1 MLQTGLTQ
9 LPEWAGGLRE
19 LNLLSVTVRLLLALC
34 AGTLIGIDRG
44 MKRRGAG
51 IKTHVLVCLGAALV
65 MMTGQYIVNY
75 FGSGHDVGRLGA
87 QVISGVGFLGVGTI
101 IVTGRNQ
108 VRGLTTAAGLWACAC
123 IGVADGIGF
132 YEGALI
138 MLVLVMLTFVGLAR
152 LDRYVYTHSRVLELY
167 IEVDSAKSIVELM
180 KQLRKMDL
188 RIAGFETMETKIKGD
203 YTSVMT
209 SIELAG
215 PHMHD
220 TTIQAI
226 REIEGVVYV
235 EEL

>member
-1 MLQTGLTQ
+1 MTLSVLGQTPVWLDS
-9 LPEWAGGLRE
+9 LRE
-19 LNLLSVTVRLLLALC
+19 LNMLSITARLLLALL

-51 IKTHVLVCLGAALV
+51 IKTHVLVCLGATLV
-65 MMTGQYIVNY
+65 MMTGQYIVNS
-75 FGSGHDVGRLGA
+75 FGTGQEVARLGA

-123 IGVADGIGF
+123 IGLALGIGF
-132 YEGALI
+132 YEGAFV
-138 MLVLVMLTFVGLAR
+138 MLVLVLLTFVGLAR

-167 IEVDSAKSIVELM
+167 IEVDSAKSIVELR

-188 RIAGFETMETKIKGD
+188 RIAGFETMETRLKGED
-203 YTSVMT
+203 NSVMT
-209 SIELAG
+209 SIELSA

-220 TTIQAI
+220 ATIQAI
-226 REIEGVVYV
+226 RDIEGVVYV

>member
-1 MLQTGLTQ
+1 M
-9 LPEWAGGLRE
+9 
-19 LNLLSVTVRLLLALC
+19 S
-34 AGTLIGIDRG
+34 
-44 MKRRGAG
+44 
-51 IKTHVLVCLGAALV
+51 
-65 MMTGQYIVNY
+65 
-75 FGSGHDVGRLGA
+75 RLGA

-123 IGVADGIGF
+123 IGLALGIGF

-138 MLVLVMLTFVGLAR
+138 MLVLVYVTFVGLAK

-167 IEVDSAKSIVELM
+167 IEVESAKSVVELM

-203 YTSVMT
+203 YLSVMT
-209 SIELAG
+209 SIELPG

-220 TTIQAI
+220 TTIHAI
-226 REIEGVVYV
+226 REIDGVVFV

>member
-1 MLQTGLTQ
+1 MTLSVLGQTPVWLDS
-9 LPEWAGGLRE
+9 LRE
-19 LNLLSVTVRLLLALC
+19 LNMLSITARLLLALL

-51 IKTHVLVCLGAALV
+51 IKTHVLVCLGATLV
-65 MMTGQYIVNY
+65 MMTGQYIVNS
-75 FGSGHDVGRLGA
+75 FGTGQEVARLGA

-123 IGVADGIGF
+123 IGLALGIGF
-132 YEGALI
+132 YEGAFVMLL
-138 MLVLVMLTFVGLAR
+138 LVLLTFVGLAR

-167 IEVDSAKSIVELM
+167 IEVDSAKSIVELR

-188 RIAGFETMETKIKGD
+188 RIAGFETMETRLKGED
-203 YTSVMT
+203 NSVMT
-209 SIELAG
+209 SIELSA

-220 TTIQAI
+220 ATIQAI
-226 REIEGVVYV
+226 RDIEGVVYV

>member
-1 MLQTGLTQ
+1 MGKMPVWLDS
-9 LPEWAGGLRE
+9 LRE
-19 LNLLSVTVRLLLALC
+19 LNILSITARLWLALLT
-34 AGTLIGIDRG
+34 GTLIGIDRG

-51 IKTHVLVCLGAALV
+51 IKTHVLVCLGATLA
-65 MMTGQYIVNY
+65 MMTGQYIADY
-75 FGSGHDVGRLGA
+75 FDSGQEVARLGA

-101 IVTGRNQ
+101 MVTGRNQ

-123 IGVADGIGF
+123 IGLALGIGF
-132 YEGALI
+132 YEGAF
-138 MLVLVMLTFVGLAR
+138 VMLLFVMITFVGLAR

-167 IEVDSAKSIVELM
+167 IEVDSAKSIVELR

-188 RIAGFETMETKIKGD
+188 RIAGFETMETMIKGD
-203 YTSVMT
+203 DTTVMT

-220 TTIQAI
+220 STIQAI
-226 REIEGVVYV
+226 RDIEGVVYV

>member
-1 MLQTGLTQ
+1 MTLSVLGQMPVWLDS
-9 LPEWAGGLRE
+9 LRE
-19 LNLLSVTVRLLLALC
+19 LNMLSITVRLLLALL

-51 IKTHVLVCLGAALV
+51 IKTHVLVCLGATLV
-65 MMTGQYIVNY
+65 MMTGQYIVNS
-75 FGSGHDVGRLGA
+75 FGTGQEVARLGA

-123 IGVADGIGF
+123 IGLALGIGF
-132 YEGALI
+132 YEGAFVMLL
-138 MLVLVMLTFVGLAR
+138 LVLLTFVGLAR

-167 IEVDSAKSIVELM
+167 IEVDSAKSIVELR

-188 RIAGFETMETKIKGD
+188 RIAGFETMETRLKGED
-203 YTSVMT
+203 NSVMT
-209 SIELAG
+209 SIELSA

-220 TTIQAI
+220 ATIQAI
-226 REIEGVVYV
+226 RDIEGVVYV

>member
-9 LPEWAGGLRE
+9 LPEWAGSLRE

-138 MLVLVMLTFVGLAR
+138 MLALVLITFVGLAR
-152 LDRYVYTHSRVLELY
+152 LDRYVYMHSRVLELY

-209 SIELAG
+209 SIELTG

>member
-1 MLQTGLTQ
+1 MTLSVLGQMPVWLNS
-9 LPEWAGGLRE
+9 LRE
-19 LNLLSVTVRLLLALC
+19 LNMLSVSIRLLLALV

-51 IKTHVLVCLGAALV
+51 IKTHVLVCLGATLV
-65 MMTGQYIVNY
+65 MMTGQYTFYY
-75 FGSGHDVGRLGA
+75 FGQGNDVSRLGA

-123 IGVADGIGF
+123 IGLALGIGF
-132 YEGALI
+132 YEGAFV
-138 MLVLVMLTFVGLAR
+138 MLVLVLLTFVGLAR
-152 LDRYVYTHSRVLELY
+152 LDRYVYMHSRVLELY
-167 IEVDSAKSIVELM
+167 IEVDSAKSIVELR

-188 RIAGFETMETKIKGD
+188 RIAGFETMETMIKGD
-203 YTSVMT
+203 DTSVMT
-209 SIELAG
+209 SIELSG

-220 TTIQAI
+220 ATIQAI
-226 REIEGVVYV
+226 RDIEGVVYV